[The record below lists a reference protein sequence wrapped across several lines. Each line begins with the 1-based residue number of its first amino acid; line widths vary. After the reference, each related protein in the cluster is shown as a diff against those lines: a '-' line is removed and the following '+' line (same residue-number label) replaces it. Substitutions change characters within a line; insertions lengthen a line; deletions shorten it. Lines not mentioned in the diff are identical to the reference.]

1 MGLSAQNVHSTVGEF
16 QREYLY
22 KLYIEFLP
30 YPVAARLVGTS
41 IKNAY
46 KFMNDVDIYNTKAVF
61 PNRETEGMPLD
72 WMGDTT
78 YIPSV
83 NKSKKEADLEFFD
96 DEDKCVWNFF
106 SAMKDMTG
114 IEETP
119 APLFPTLGKANFG
132 VAQVSV
138 DKKTITCYRH
148 LIGVRVFSLDL
159 INGLNK
165 EGEDISKVKV
175 SIKWDKNVEDS
186 SLKSLNRMID
196 RVTI

>member
-1 MGLSAQNVHSTVGEF
+1 MSLTAQNIHSTVGEF

-22 KLYIEFLP
+22 KIFIEFLP
-30 YPVAARLVGTS
+30 YPVAARLIGTS
-41 IKNAY
+41 VGNAY
-46 KFMNDVDIYNTKAVF
+46 RFMDDVDIYNTKAVF
-61 PNRETEGMPLD
+61 PNRETDGIPLD

-78 YIPSV
+78 YIPGN
-83 NKSKKEADLEFFD
+83 NKSKKEADLEFYD

-114 IEETP
+114 IEEAP
-119 APLFPTLGKANFG
+119 ASLFPTLAKANFG

-148 LIGVRVFSLDL
+148 LVGVRVFGLDL
-159 INGLNK
+159 VNGLNK

-175 SIKWDKNVEDS
+175 SIRWDKNVEDTAILMKNERS
-186 SLKSLNRMID
+186 
-196 RVTI
+196 V

>member
-1 MGLSAQNVHSTVGEF
+1 MSLTAQNVHSSVGEF

-30 YPVAARLVGTS
+30 YPVAARLSGTS
-41 IKNAY
+41 VKNAY

-61 PNRETEGMPLD
+61 PNRETEAMPLD
-72 WMGDTT
+72 WMGDYT
-78 YIPSV
+78 YIPGV
-83 NKSKKEADLEFFD
+83 NKSKKETDLEFYD

-114 IEETP
+114 IEETS
-119 APLFPTLGKANFG
+119 ASLFPTLAKANFG

-138 DKKTITCYRH
+138 NKKTITAYRH
-148 LIGVRVFSLDL
+148 LVGVRVFAVDL
-159 INGLNK
+159 VNHPNK

-175 SIKWDKNVEDS
+175 NIKWDKSVEDTGMLMKNERS
-186 SLKSLNRMID
+186 
-196 RVTI
+196 V